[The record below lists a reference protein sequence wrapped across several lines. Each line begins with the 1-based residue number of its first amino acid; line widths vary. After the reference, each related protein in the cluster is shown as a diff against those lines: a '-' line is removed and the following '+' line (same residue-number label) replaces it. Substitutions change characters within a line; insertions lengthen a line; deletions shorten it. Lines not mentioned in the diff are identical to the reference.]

1 VRIITGMNIKD
12 STSGYICYSRNFLQQ
27 LDLNNINFTG
37 YAFQIEMKYKAHVM
51 GFKIMEL
58 PIIFSDRKFG
68 ESKLNSSIISEA
80 IFGVIKMR
88 LKTLINIKF

>member
-1 VRIITGMNIKD
+1 
-12 STSGYICYSRNFLQQ
+12 
-27 LDLNNINFTG
+27 
-37 YAFQIEMKYKAHVM
+37 
-51 GFKIMEL
+51 MEL